1 MTVRSILEEKG
12 YNVETIGAGAT
23 LREAAE
29 VMAQK
34 RIGALVVT
42 DRERRVIG
50 ILSERD
56 LVRVIGLEG
65 PERLDDEVG
74 AVMTTKVVTCDSNE
88 TVPQLMEQMT
98 AGRFRHMPVVQA
110 GKLIGLVSI
119 GDVVKHR
126 LAEFERESSAMR
138 EYILST

>member
-1 MTVRSILEEKG
+1 MTVRSILDEKG
-12 YNVETIGAGAT
+12 YDVETIGPSAS

-29 VMAQK
+29 VMSQK

-56 LVRVIGLEG
+56 VVRVIGLEG
-65 PERLDDEVG
+65 PERLDDELST
-74 AVMTTKVVTCDSNE
+74 VMTVKVVTCDTNE

-98 AGRFRHMPVVQA
+98 AGRFRHMPVVQG

>member
-1 MTVRSILEEKG
+1 MNVRSILDEKG
-12 YNVETIGAGAT
+12 YNVETIGPSAS

-29 VMAQK
+29 RMAAR
-34 RIGALVVT
+34 RIGALVVINT
-42 DRERRVIG
+42 DRQVIG

-65 PERLDDEVG
+65 PERLDDEVDT
-74 AVMTTKVVTCDSNE
+74 VMTTKVVTSNGNE

-98 AGRFRHMPVVQA
+98 AGRFRHIPVVQN
-110 GKLIGLVSI
+110 GKLVGLVSI

-126 LAEFERESSAMR
+126 LADFERESSAMR

>member
-1 MTVRSILEEKG
+1 MTVRSILDEKG
-12 YNVETIGAGAT
+12 YSVETIGPSAS

-29 VMAQK
+29 LMAQK

-56 LVRVIGLEG
+56 VVRVIGLEG
-65 PERLDDEVG
+65 PERLDDELDT
-74 AVMTTKVVTCDSNE
+74 VMTTKVVTCDTNE

-98 AGRFRHMPVVQA
+98 AGRFRHMPVVQG

>member
-1 MTVRSILEEKG
+1 MTVRSILDEKG
-12 YNVETIGAGAT
+12 YSVETIDPTAS
-23 LREAAE
+23 LREAA
-29 VMAQK
+29 VLMSQR

-56 LVRVIGLEG
+56 VVRVIGLEG
-65 PERLDDEVG
+65 SERLDDALET
-74 AVMTTKVVTCDSNE
+74 VMTTKVVTCDTNE

-98 AGRFRHMPVVQA
+98 AGRFRHMPVVQG

>member
-1 MTVRSILEEKG
+1 MTVRSILDEKG
-12 YNVETIGAGAT
+12 YSVETIDPTAS
-23 LREAAE
+23 LREAA
-29 VMAQK
+29 VLMSQR

-56 LVRVIGLEG
+56 VVRVIGLEG
-65 PERLDDEVG
+65 AERLDDALET
-74 AVMTTKVVTCDSNE
+74 VMTTKVVTCDTNE

-98 AGRFRHMPVVQA
+98 AGRFRHMPVVQG